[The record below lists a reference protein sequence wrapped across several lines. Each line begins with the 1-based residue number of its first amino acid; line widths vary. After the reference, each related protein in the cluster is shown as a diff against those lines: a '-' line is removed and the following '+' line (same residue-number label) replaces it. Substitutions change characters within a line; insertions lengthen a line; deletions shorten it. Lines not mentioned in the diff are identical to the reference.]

1 MAMYTIGAIFGALST
16 MVLGDRLGRRRMI
29 FFASGIIIIGAALMA
44 SSFSLGQLIVARLLV
59 GLGTGATTATVPV
72 WQSELSK
79 ASNRGSHVVTEG
91 LFIGV
96 GIALSLW
103 IDFGF
108 YYLASSSVSWRCP
121 LALEI
126 PFSII
131 VMAFVFTLPES
142 PRWLLKKGRTD
153 EAREILAI
161 LADVEPDSEHVNN
174 EMADIEAYLAIA
186 GIVSRWDL
194 LKMGPQRIFHRT
206 VLAAGGQ
213 FFSQICGI
221 NCITFY
227 AITIFQQDLK
237 LDSTKSRILGAAME
251 TIQILGGG
259 SAVFTIDRFGRR
271 KLMLI
276 SAAGMSLCMI
286 IAAGTTSATNNTASL
301 VVGIVVLFAFNWFYP
316 FGFLGLTYLY
326 STEVAPLHLR
336 ASISG
341 LSNAV
346 TWLTTFVVV
355 EITPV
360 GFSTIENRFYIIWT
374 VINAAIVVVVY
385 FFFPETNGRSLEEM
399 DAIFAQSKNIFDPP
413 KIARAMPRGR
423 LVDELAAVAADSTN
437 SPNEKATEYEAATSS
452 MIETVENRKTDDSD
466 AQL

>member
-16 MVLGDRLGRRRMI
+16 MILGDRLGRRRMI
-29 FFASGIIIIGAALMA
+29 FFASATIVIGAALMA
-44 SSFSLGQLIVARLLV
+44 SSFSLAQLIVARLLV
-59 GLGTGATTATVPV
+59 GLGTGATTATIPV

-96 GIALSLW
+96 GISLSLW

-121 LALEI
+121 LALQI
-126 PFSII
+126 PFSLT
-131 VMAFVFTLPES
+131 VMAFIFTLPES

-153 EAREILAI
+153 EAREILAL
-161 LADVEPDSEHVNN
+161 LADVELDAEQVSN
-174 EMADIEAYLAIA
+174 EIADIEASLALA
-186 GIVSRWDL
+186 GVVSHRDL
-194 LKMGPQRIFHRT
+194 LKMGSQRLFHRT

-227 AITIFQQDLK
+227 ATTIFQQDLH

-251 TIQILGGG
+251 SIQIPGGAA
-259 SAVFTIDRFGRR
+259 AVFTIDRFGRR

-276 SAAGMSLCMI
+276 SAAGMSVCMI
-286 IAAGTTSATNNTASL
+286 IAAGATSATDNTASL
-301 VVGIVVLFAFNWFYP
+301 VVGIVALFAFNWFYP

-355 EITPV
+355 EITPI
-360 GFSTIENRFYIIWT
+360 GFSTIKNRFYIIWA
-374 VINAAIVVVVY
+374 VISAAIVIVVY

-399 DAIFAQSKNIFDPP
+399 DVIFAQSKNIFDPP
-413 KIARAMPRGR
+413 KLARAMPHRR
-423 LVDELAAVAADSTN
+423 PADELAVIAADSAN
-437 SPNEKATEYEAATSS
+437 STNEKATYEAVSS
-452 MIETVENRKTDDSD
+452 GAVETVENRRTDDSD